1 MIQRCLVKLQR
12 TLYMELHYFVKAQ
25 SGNLQTNIHHRLCL
39 DWLTRMAQTL
49 LVTLHSILKM
59 VISTSKAKLNSSNTD
74 CQLDSIKSIRELSR
88 TGQGAHCNLEVED
101 IIIKAGIHNSNIHFH
116 RSPFGLDCCSSPN
129 LSCSLTLSRETQ
141 SFLILNIFSFY

>member
-1 MIQRCLVKLQR
+1 
-12 TLYMELHYFVKAQ
+12 MELHYFVKAQ
-25 SGNLQTNIHHRLCL
+25 VGNLHTNIHHLLCL
-39 DWLTRMAQTL
+39 DWLTRMVQTL
-49 LVTLHSILKM
+49 LITLHSILKK
-59 VISTSKAKLNSSNTD
+59 VISTSMARLNSSNTD

-88 TGQGAHCNLEVED
+88 TGQGAHCNLEVEG

-129 LSCSLTLSRETQ
+129 SSYSLTRSREIL